1 MCAAAAAAAAAA
13 TAAARR
19 PPPPPPPPPLL
30 PPPLQPRRAA
40 AELRRRIA
48 PQNCARQTHAAR
60 ACRTQILFLSG
71 VVLIIGAKKTFK
83 FFFQARKWKGAP
95 LPRRHA
101 ARRCRRRRTAA
112 AASALAAT
120 LDAAAARAGTSCF
133 LGGISVVLLGWP
145 VIGMCVE
152 VYGFVVLF
160 GDFFPVVIGFLRN
173 LPVIGTLLSLPGIS
187 SALDSAAGKARL
199 PV

>member
-1 MCAAAAAAAAAA
+1 MRRRHAATLRAAAA
-13 TAAARR
+13 
-19 PPPPPPPPPLL
+19 PPPPP
-30 PPPLQPRRAA
+30 
-40 AELRRRIA
+40 
-48 PQNCARQTHAAR
+48 AR
-60 ACRTQILFLSG
+60 S
-71 VVLIIGAKKTFK
+71 
-83 FFFQARKWKGAP
+83 
-95 LPRRHA
+95 LPRSTPR
-101 ARRCRRRRTAA
+101 
-112 AASALAAT
+112 
-120 LDAAAARAGTSCF
+120 AARAGTSCF

>member
-1 MCAAAAAAAAAA
+1 MLARRVLGRQGALSRRAPRTLGLADAAADA
-13 TAAARR
+13 
-19 PPPPPPPPPLL
+19 
-30 PPPLQPRRAA
+30 
-40 AELRRRIA
+40 
-48 PQNCARQTHAAR
+48 
-60 ACRTQILFLSG
+60 
-71 VVLIIGAKKTFK
+71 
-83 FFFQARKWKGAP
+83 
-95 LPRRHA
+95 
-101 ARRCRRRRTAA
+101 
-112 AASALAAT
+112 
-120 LDAAAARAGTSCF
+120 DAAAARAGTSCF

>member
-1 MCAAAAAAAAAA
+1 M
-13 TAAARR
+13 
-19 PPPPPPPPPLL
+19 
-30 PPPLQPRRAA
+30 
-40 AELRRRIA
+40 
-48 PQNCARQTHAAR
+48 
-60 ACRTQILFLSG
+60 
-71 VVLIIGAKKTFK
+71 LIIGAKKTFK

-95 LPRRHA
+95 PPR
-101 ARRCRRRRTAA
+101 C
-112 AASALAAT
+112 
-120 LDAAAARAGTSCF
+120 AAAARAGTSCF

>member
-1 MCAAAAAAAAAA
+1 MCAAAAAAAA
-13 TAAARR
+13 
-19 PPPPPPPPPLL
+19 PPPPPPRAGRR
-30 PPPLQPRRAA
+30 RRAA
-40 AELRRRIA
+40 AAAAAA
-48 PQNCARQTHAAR
+48 PQQPRREMECAASGTPGFAAR
-60 ACRTQILFLSG
+60 AAPDPLPLG
-71 VVLIIGAKKTFK
+71 LVLIIGARNV
-83 FFFQARKWKGAP
+83 QVLLPSAQVGSP
-95 LPRRHA
+95 PRRHA
-101 ARRCRRRRTAA
+101 ARCAA
-112 AASALAAT
+112 AAPPPPPLPLP

>member
-1 MCAAAAAAAAAA
+1 MCAAAAAAAAAS
-13 TAAARR
+13 AAARR
-19 PPPPPPPPPLL
+19 PPPLPPPPL
-30 PPPLQPRRAA
+30 PPLPPRRARRIAQQNCA
-40 AELRRRIA
+40 AELRTPDSR
-48 PQNCARQTHAAR
+48 R

-187 SALDSAAGKARL
+187 SMLDSAAGKARL

>member
-1 MCAAAAAAAAAA
+1 MEGCAAA
-13 TAAARR
+13 T
-19 PPPPPPPPPLL
+19 PP
-30 PPPLQPRRAA
+30 RC
-40 AELRRRIA
+40 A
-48 PQNCARQTHAAR
+48 PH
-60 ACRTQILFLSG
+60 
-71 VVLIIGAKKTFK
+71 
-83 FFFQARKWKGAP
+83 
-95 LPRRHA
+95 
-101 ARRCRRRRTAA
+101 RRRRRRRQ
-112 AASALAAT
+112 ALAAA

-187 SALDSAAGKARL
+187 SMLDSAAGKARL

>member
-1 MCAAAAAAAAAA
+1 M
-13 TAAARR
+13 RS
-19 PPPPPPPPPLL
+19 
-30 PPPLQPRRAA
+30 
-40 AELRRRIA
+40 RIA
-48 PQNCARQTHAAR
+48 QQNCASLNHAAR
-60 ACRTQILFLSG
+60 ARRTQILFLSG

-95 LPRRHA
+95 PPRRHA
-101 ARRCRRRRTAA
+101 ARRRRAA
-112 AASALAAT
+112 AASALAAA

>member
-1 MCAAAAAAAAAA
+1 M
-13 TAAARR
+13 R
-19 PPPPPPPPPLL
+19 
-30 PPPLQPRRAA
+30 
-40 AELRRRIA
+40 
-48 PQNCARQTHAAR
+48 
-60 ACRTQILFLSG
+60 
-71 VVLIIGAKKTFK
+71 
-83 FFFQARKWKGAP
+83 
-95 LPRRHA
+95 RRHA
-101 ARRCRRRRTAA
+101 ATLRAASPPPHRRRT
-112 AASALAAT
+112 ASALAAV

-187 SALDSAAGKARL
+187 SMLDSAAGKARL